1 MLFLKSVLLLCL
13 CLLSQGRNVEKTS
26 TKSKPS
32 KPRRQRGANSGDGLG
47 LSLWMASSTGDL
59 DGVNT
64 WLETTST
71 EKLNERGSGGQTP
84 LMAACLAGHADVVMA
99 LLEAGA
105 DPSVGEQQKYTC
117 LHGAGFQGRASVIRA
132 IHASRFAGVVPNA
145 PHEDDGFAPIHR
157 AAWGRE
163 PRHAEALQAFLD
175 IGVPHDLAAAS
186 TGETPRDLALKTNF
200 KGTLEV
206 LDKFHDKSDL

>member
-1 MLFLKSVLLLCL
+1 MMFITLIVLSL
-13 CLLSQGRNVEKTS
+13 CLLSQAGNVDKTS
-26 TKSKPS
+26 AKS
-32 KPRRQRGANSGDGLG
+32 KPRRQRGATASEEQR
-47 LSLWMASSTGDL
+47 LSLWMSASTGDV
-59 DGVNT
+59 DGVKA
-64 WLETTST
+64 WLETTSV
-71 EKLNERGSGGQTP
+71 EELNERGSGGQTP
-84 LMAACLAGHADVVMA
+84 LMAACLAGHARVVLA

-105 DPSVGEQQKYTC
+105 DPTVGEQQKYTC

-163 PRHAEALQAFLD
+163 ARHAEALQAFLD
-175 IGVPHDLAAAS
+175 IGVPHDLAAVS

-200 KGTLEV
+200 KGTIEV
-206 LDKFHDKSDL
+206 LDKFNENRDL